1 MQAKEYLEN
10 PEAFAVAAA
19 PAAAE
24 AAPAAAEAAAE
35 EKAEEKEE
43 SDDDMVRYSR
53 FVKIKNSAYAVVHR
67 VSVSS
72 TRLLSLSCYLLS
84 RTSSNASD
92 EQPILST
99 VVRDLDVRNYLH
111 IDSRI

>member
-1 MQAKEYLEN
+1 VKVFGNDTNDLMQAKEYLEN

-53 FVKIKNSAYAVVHR
+53 SVKIKMVL
-67 VSVSS
+67 
-72 TRLLSLSCYLLS
+72 TL
-84 RTSSNASD
+84 
-92 EQPILST
+92 
-99 VVRDLDVRNYLH
+99 
-111 IDSRI
+111 